1 MRKSSSTSPSRTPL
15 RWKIFV
21 LVWLIAL
28 VNFVDRSSVSVA
40 LPVIGHDLHLSPAL
54 KGWVLSAFFWTYLLF
69 QVPGGSLIDRLGP
82 RKIVAYGTALWGVFQ
97 ALGGTVTTGGLLLLS
112 RLGLGASEAPIMPAS
127 AKLNAHWLSPTE
139 RARGATFVDCASAVG
154 SAIGALA
161 IAGLITW
168 LHSWRSAFL
177 IAGGITVL
185 LSVWAY
191 RYLRD
196 HPEQHPQIS
205 DDEAEFLRR
214 SQTPMEA
221 APDTAPMSTRSYLR
235 SRSFWAMLL
244 GRFGWALVWWGVL
257 TWGPQYL
264 ASTRGLNINQLGF
277 SSFLIFGSAAVGELL
292 AGFLADRWTRPHYR
306 GALKWMF
313 AVSGVVTAVSVFG
326 LRLVSST
333 GAAITLLAVAVFFLN
348 WGGLYWALPAW
359 LAPRHHVG
367 RVGGMMNVASS
378 LGGIVAPIVVGYIV
392 QITGVFDAVLLFL
405 SSCAVVYTAG
415 SLAVN
420 YHRQFVARPAG
431 ETPVARSTGDPA

>member
-1 MRKSSSTSPSRTPL
+1 MRESPPTSQSRTPL
-15 RWKIFV
+15 RWKIFA
-21 LVWLIAL
+21 LIWLIAL
-28 VNFVDRSSVSVA
+28 VNFVDRSSMSVA
-40 LPVIGHDLHLSPAL
+40 LPVIGHDLHLSPIL
-54 KGWVLSAFFWTYLLF
+54 KGWILSAFFWTYLLF
-69 QVPGGSLIDRLGP
+69 QLPGGALIDRLGP
-82 RKIVAYGTALWGVFQ
+82 RKIVACCTVLWGIFQ
-97 ALGGTVTTGGLLLLS
+97 ALGGIVTTGGLLLLS
-112 RLGLGASEAPIMPAS
+112 RLGLGACEAPIMPAS
-127 AKLNAHWLSPTE
+127 AKLSAHWLSPTE

-177 IAGGITVL
+177 IAGIVTAL

-196 HPEQHPQIS
+196 HPDQHPRIS
-205 DDEAEFLRR
+205 DDEAEFLKRV
-214 SQTPMEA
+214 QAPVDPEA
-221 APDTAPMSTRSYLR
+221 APMSTRSYLR

-244 GRFGWALVWWGVL
+244 GRLGWALAWWGVL

-264 ASTRGLNINQLGF
+264 ASTRGLNINQLGV

-292 AGFLADRWTRPHYR
+292 AGFLADRWARPNHR
-306 GALKWMF
+306 NALKWMF
-313 AVSGVVTAVSVFG
+313 AASGVVTALSVFG

-348 WGGLYWALPAW
+348 WGGLYWALPTW

-367 RVGGMMNVASS
+367 RVGGMMNIAAS
-378 LGGIVAPIVVGYIV
+378 LGGIVAPITVGYIV
-392 QITGVFDAVLLFL
+392 QISGGFDAVLLFL
-405 SSCAVVYTAG
+405 SSCAVLYTAG

-420 YHRQFVARPAG
+420 YRRQFVATPAR
-431 ETPVARSTGDPA
+431 ENRVAAPSGDPA